1 MRSSKYAYQITAI
14 DKLAR
19 VETLIQGS
27 KLSWFTEAI
36 VDPGS
41 NAVAVHPTI
50 AELIGIREVRK
61 ATLPTETAGG
71 RMTPNEGTI
80 DSISIF
86 TKDLSE
92 TLISKNH
99 VKCLILPIPDE
110 VILSGVFFEDS
121 ILTFNYKKT
130 PFELI
135 IEL

>member
-1 MRSSKYAYQITAI
+1 MRRCKYVYQITAI

-19 VETLIQGS
+19 VETLIQGL

-41 NAVAVHPTI
+41 NTVALHPTI
-50 AELIGIREVRK
+50 AELVGIREVKK

-71 RMTPNEGTI
+71 RITPNEGTI
-80 DSISIF
+80 DAISIF
-86 TKDLSE
+86 SKDLSE
-92 TLISKNH
+92 MLISKRH
-99 VKCLILPIPDE
+99 VKCLILPIPNE
-110 VILSGVFFEDS
+110 AILPGVFFENC
-121 ILTFNYKKT
+121 ILTFNYKNS